1 MFQKNAFFP
10 VQRYY
15 MWNKSLCKSGHNSND
30 DKGDLWWQKAMGRNK
45 TESFQPNQKYFIIFI
60 NKCWI
65 QCSLYFFLFRHN
77 GWQCYSTKS
86 CIFKPHK
93 QNSNNWIGKKEEK
106 NNEKYA
112 ADVFRSTMLCRSKG
126 KTVLYINKL
135 WHRIKNG
142 YFICLFWRTRSLFVA
157 LFILFCIKRH
167 STKTY
172 TQIIRCVFQ
181 VSKEKINFL
190 SIFNFYRHWNGFF
203 NQSRWLNVF
212 FLNPSN
218 D

>member
-1 MFQKNAFFP
+1 MF
-10 VQRYY
+10 
-15 MWNKSLCKSGHNSND
+15 SLLLLVSPQW
-30 DKGDLWWQKAMGRNK
+30 LAMLFD
-45 TESFQPNQKYFIIFI
+45 EIVHFQTAQ
-60 NKCWI
+60 
-65 QCSLYFFLFRHN
+65 
-77 GWQCYSTKS
+77 TKQQQLNR
-86 CIFKPHK
+86 KK
-93 QNSNNWIGKKEEK
+93 RGKKS
-106 NNEKYA
+106 NEKYA

-190 SIFNFYRHWNGFF
+190 SIFNFYRH
-203 NQSRWLNVF
+203 
-212 FLNPSN
+212 
-218 D
+218 